1 MRRASS
7 GQVLER
13 ASSHDIYDAPTAFGQ
28 HRRSDSDPL
37 ITQKEFHLSHGAGVL
52 RRVVPRHKFV
62 RARRDR
68 PPVLPRRRDEDL
80 VKELPE
86 VAACDLLFRIARFP
100 LFAASLI
107 LWRRAPAASG
117 LALWWLLPGVV
128 PASCMVGD
136 RHDPNGD
143 LTAAI
148 CRGTLVFARV
158 DLAVFGA
165 GRVVHVVARAA
176 AAALAAVVGQLL
188 SRAAAAALRRVRAS
202 RRRRA
207 RRRSESIDREESE
220 EALREMSLCRMDV

>member
-37 ITQKEFHLSHGAGVL
+37 ITQKEFHLSHGAGV
-52 RRVVPRHKFV
+52 VPRHTFV

-68 PPVLPRRRDEDL
+68 PPARRRDADG
-80 VKELPE
+80 LPE

-100 LFAASLI
+100 LFAASLF
-107 LWRRAPAASG
+107 LWQRAPAASG

-148 CRGTLVFARV
+148 CRGTLVFARA

-202 RRRRA
+202 RRRGA
-207 RRRSESIDREESE
+207 RRRSESIDREESA

>member
-13 ASSHDIYDAPTAFGQ
+13 ASSHDSYDAPAAFGQ

-37 ITQKEFHLSHGAGVL
+37 MTQKEFHLSHGAGVPQ
-52 RRVVPRHKFV
+52 RVVPRHKFV

-68 PPVLPRRRDEDL
+68 PPARRRDEDL

-86 VAACDLLFRIARFP
+86 VAACDRLFRIARFP

-107 LWRRAPAASG
+107 LWRRAPTASG

-148 CRGTLVFARV
+148 CRGTLVFARW

-165 GRVVHVVARAA
+165 GRVVRVVARAA

-202 RRRRA
+202 RRGA

>member
-13 ASSHDIYDAPTAFGQ
+13 ASSHDSYDAPTAFGQ

-37 ITQKEFHLSHGAGVL
+37 ITQKEFHLSHGAGVPQ
-52 RRVVPRHKFV
+52 RVVPRPKFV

-68 PPVLPRRRDEDL
+68 PPARRRDEDL

-86 VAACDLLFRIARFP
+86 VAACDILFRIARFP
-100 LFAASLI
+100 LFAASLF

-143 LTAAI
+143 LPAAI
-148 CRGTLVFARV
+148 CRGTLVFARA
-158 DLAVFGA
+158 DLAGFGA
-165 GRVVHVVARAA
+165 GRVVRVVARAA
-176 AAALAAVVGQLL
+176 AAALAAGVGQLL

-202 RRRRA
+202 RRGA
-207 RRRSESIDREESE
+207 RRRSESFDREESE
-220 EALREMSLCRMDV
+220 EAPHEMRLRRMDV

>member
-13 ASSHDIYDAPTAFGQ
+13 ASSHDIYDAPTAFSQ

-37 ITQKEFHLSHGAGVL
+37 ITQKEFHLSHGAGVPQ
-52 RRVVPRHKFV
+52 RVVPRHKFV

-68 PPVLPRRRDEDL
+68 PPARRRDADG
-80 VKELPE
+80 LPE

-100 LFAASLI
+100 LFAASLF

-148 CRGTLVFARV
+148 CRGTLVFARW
-158 DLAVFGA
+158 DFAVFGA

-202 RRRRA
+202 RRGA

>member
-148 CRGTLVFARV
+148 CRGTLVFARF

-202 RRRRA
+202 RRGA

>member
-37 ITQKEFHLSHGAGVL
+37 ITQKEFHLSHGAGVPQ
-52 RRVVPRHKFV
+52 RVVPRHKFV

-68 PPVLPRRRDEDL
+68 PPARRRDEDL

-86 VAACDLLFRIARFP
+86 AAACDILFRIARFP
-100 LFAASLI
+100 LFAASLF

-148 CRGTLVFARV
+148 CRGTLVFARF

-207 RRRSESIDREESE
+207 RRRSESIDREESA

>member
-13 ASSHDIYDAPTAFGQ
+13 ASSHDSYDAPAAFGQ

-37 ITQKEFHLSHGAGVL
+37 MTQKEFHLS
-52 RRVVPRHKFV
+52 
-62 RARRDR
+62 RDA
-68 PPVLPRRRDEDL
+68 DG
-80 VKELPE
+80 LPE

-100 LFAASLI
+100 LFAASLF
-107 LWRRAPAASG
+107 LRRRAPAASG

-148 CRGTLVFARV
+148 CRGTLVFARG

-165 GRVVHVVARAA
+165 GRVVRVV
-176 AAALAAVVGQLL
+176 
-188 SRAAAAALRRVRAS
+188 AAALRRVRAS
-202 RRRRA
+202 RRGA